1 MAGSVVGTWV
11 MSVNKAKI
19 LALVARVD
27 RQQTMLEHVS
37 KFIWYLKSEKCYR
50 KANTQSTQGTGNGGM
65 VTF

>member
-27 RQQTMLEHVS
+27 RQQMMLEHVS
-37 KFIWYLKSEKCYR
+37 KIIWHLKSEKCYR
-50 KANTQSTQGTGNGGM
+50 KAKTQSTQGTGNGGM